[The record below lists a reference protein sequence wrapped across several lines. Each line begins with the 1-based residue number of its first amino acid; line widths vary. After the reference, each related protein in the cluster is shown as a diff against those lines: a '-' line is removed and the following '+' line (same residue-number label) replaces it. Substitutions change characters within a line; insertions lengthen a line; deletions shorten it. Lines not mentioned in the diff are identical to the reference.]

1 MCLVEPLRRS
11 LARQWLLA
19 KAGADRAADAFSHL
33 VSAALGVGVATQ
45 ESGRIVKGAPH
56 LQDDRSPEV
65 CGALGLPTD

>member
-19 KAGADRAADAFSHL
+19 KAGQDRAADAFSHL
-33 VSAALGVGVATQ
+33 VSAVLGVGVPTQ
-45 ESGRIVKGAPH
+45 ESGRILQGAPDFP
-56 LQDDRSPEV
+56 DDSSPEV